1 MKYEDFNDNEYLEQ
15 MVRELPRGYNV
26 IVGCLDELIEWGR
39 SNSLWP
45 LTFATSCCGIEFMA
59 VGAARYDF
67 ARFGFE
73 VARASPRQA
82 DFIMV
87 AGTITHKMA
96 PVLKRLYDQ
105 MADPKYVIAV
115 GGCAISGGPFK
126 KSYHVLNGVD
136 KILPVDV
143 YIPGVPRPEAM
154 LYGLMQLQRKVKL
167 QRFFRRGEQADRQ
180 AGVRR
185 AASPGSDGRKERFER
200 GRRRKTMNINEKI
213 TAWEPGAVWSEAGD
227 GMFTVPVEKF
237 HALAARLRAEGF
249 DFLRSLTGMDWGE
262 EGFGVVYH
270 LEASSTGENVVVR
283 TLTAE
288 PREMRPAL
296 GLRPVEGRRAERA
309 RGLRLFRHRF
319 PEPSRTCG
327 ACSCA
332 TTGWGTPCVRITTRG
347 STRCA

>member
-1 MKYEDFNDNEYLEQ
+1 MEVKNPTIKSIPYEDFKNNEYLEN
-15 MVRELPRGYNV
+15 MVKQLNESGTKVL
-26 IVGCLDELIEWGR
+26 VGCLDDLINWGR

-82 DFIMV
+82 DMIMV

-143 YIPGVPRPEAM
+143 YIPGCPPRPEAL
-154 LYGLMQLQRKVKL
+154 LYGMIQLQRKVKL
-167 QRFFRRGEQADRQ
+167 EKFFGGVNRKENEPQNPEQA
-180 AGVRR
+180 
-185 AASPGSDGRKERFER
+185 
-200 GRRRKTMNINEKI
+200 
-213 TAWEPGAVWSEAGD
+213 
-227 GMFTVPVEKF
+227 
-237 HALAARLRAEGF
+237 
-249 DFLRSLTGMDWGE
+249 
-262 EGFGVVYH
+262 
-270 LEASSTGENVVVR
+270 
-283 TLTAE
+283 
-288 PREMRPAL
+288 
-296 GLRPVEGRRAERA
+296 
-309 RGLRLFRHRF
+309 
-319 PEPSRTCG
+319 
-327 ACSCA
+327 
-332 TTGWGTPCVRITTRG
+332 
-347 STRCA
+347 

>member
-1 MKYEDFNDNEYLEQ
+1 MEIRKPEIKAMKYEDFNDNEYLEK
-15 MVRELPRGYNV
+15 MAAELRREGTNV

-143 YIPGVPRPEAM
+143 YIPGCPPRPRGDALRADAVAAQSEITA
-154 LYGLMQLQRKVKL
+154 V
-167 QRFFRRGEQADRQ
+167 FRRGEQADRQ

-185 AASPGSDGRKERFER
+185 AASPGSDGRK
-200 GRRRKTMNINEKI
+200 NDLN
-213 TAWEPGAVWSEAGD
+213 
-227 GMFTVPVEKF
+227 
-237 HALAARLRAEGF
+237 
-249 DFLRSLTGMDWGE
+249 
-262 EGFGVVYH
+262 
-270 LEASSTGENVVVR
+270 
-283 TLTAE
+283 
-288 PREMRPAL
+288 
-296 GLRPVEGRRAERA
+296 VEGGEKQ
-309 RGLRLFRHRF
+309 
-319 PEPSRTCG
+319 
-327 ACSCA
+327 
-332 TTGWGTPCVRITTRG
+332 
-347 STRCA
+347 